1 MNMGKKEEIEKG
13 EKKIFLSQ
21 LNLGFLTEQVL
32 HQAKLKPDN
41 VVLRTYSSWIAR
53 NGKGTIFSNLRER
66 PNWNGKLIG
75 GFLQQLQL
83 MQESGLYLY
92 EDALHLVGFLCCLLL
107 VTVQG
112 AILAME
118 LEVPNDT
125 GKG

>member
-1 MNMGKKEEIEKG
+1 
-13 EKKIFLSQ
+13 
-21 LNLGFLTEQVL
+21 
-32 HQAKLKPDN
+32 
-41 VVLRTYSSWIAR
+41 
-53 NGKGTIFSNLRER
+53 
-66 PNWNGKLIG
+66 
-75 GFLQQLQL
+75 

-118 LEVPNDT
+118 LEVPSDT